1 MHFVLDVYVNETI
14 SYPDI
19 RSYTSILRGTM
30 SQTYSITE
38 LTKEFGVTTRT
49 IRHYEEQG
57 LLNPRREGVNRV
69 FNTRDRVRLKLALR
83 GKRLGFSL
91 NDIRE
96 LFELYDLAKDEKKQL
111 EEFLARLEKRRA
123 ILEQQREDVEVML
136 NEISFLPISVA
147 ACWRTA
153 AGKRPRRW
161 HER

>member
-136 NEISFLPISVA
+136 NEISFFANQCRRLLANGSREKTEKVA
-147 ACWRTA
+147 
-153 AGKRPRRW
+153 
-161 HER
+161 